1 MECNGLQW
9 DVICIECTGNVY
21 TVPMQCMVNVIVN
34 INANSMDRNEM
45 WSTVCVYIYIWA
57 YARAPDVFFFFNMCI
72 YIFTPEFSECH
83 TSGEERIWLQRGS
96 QRTPLRLLG
105 TPRKTERCGYP
116 CWCGRVVTEHISRG
130 TTLGDWAACRWF
142 WLLCSEK
149 IGSTGWL
156 GAFPRPAG
164 GQMSVRRS
172 KTFFEMGGWLLFDAI
187 PRWALWICGHW
198 VCLARGCDRRSTI
211 RSLWSMH

>member
-9 DVICIECTGNVY
+9 DVIGMECTGNVY
-21 TVPMQCMVNVIVN
+21 TVLSMQCMVNVIVN
-34 INANSMDRNEM
+34 VNANGMDR
-45 WSTVCVYIYIWA
+45 
-57 YARAPDVFFFFNMCI
+57 
-72 YIFTPEFSECH
+72 H

-96 QRTPLRLLG
+96 QRTSLCLLG
-105 TPRKTERCGYP
+105 TPGKTERCGYP

-142 WLLCSEK
+142 WLLCTEK

-164 GQMSVRRS
+164 GQMSVHRS

-211 RSLWSMH
+211 RSLWSMRLKKPVILLPFKTLFQRGFELV